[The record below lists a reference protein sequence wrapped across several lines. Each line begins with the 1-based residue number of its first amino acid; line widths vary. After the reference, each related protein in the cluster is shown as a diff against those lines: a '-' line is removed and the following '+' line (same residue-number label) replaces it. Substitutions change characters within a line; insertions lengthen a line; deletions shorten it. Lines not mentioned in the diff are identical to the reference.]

1 MEPGQISGLFDQAEA
16 RIAEFKKETYAASF
30 RDYLESN
37 MTLWDRIGEATAGSM
52 LLQEHGQV
60 VEQIADTLVQ
70 VAQDRVGA
78 VKGRGK
84 RETMQY
90 NLNLYMVSYVL
101 PALLAWQRRCGRREE
116 EIKLLLDAICS
127 RWQAAFGARIQASD
141 HESIQAGFKQ
151 KLCFVTTAVCRGLQ
165 KSQDCKE
172 ITLMKQFRDVYF
184 SKSEEGKKLIQ
195 EYYDI
200 APTIVKRIARETEPE
215 TKYLYLWNTYIK
227 KCVDLIELGQNDQCS
242 QLYKAMMTEL
252 RQEYMVTD
260 MRERKRQVSA

>member
-37 MTLWDRIGEATAGSM
+37 MALWDRIGEATADSM

-78 VKGRGK
+78 VKGRGQ

-101 PALLAWQRRCGRREE
+101 PALLAWQSPGPV
-116 EIKLLLDAICS
+116 
-127 RWQAAFGARIQASD
+127 W
-141 HESIQAGFKQ
+141 
-151 KLCFVTTAVCRGLQ
+151 V
-165 KSQDCKE
+165 
-172 ITLMKQFRDVYF
+172 
-184 SKSEEGKKLIQ
+184 
-195 EYYDI
+195 
-200 APTIVKRIARETEPE
+200 
-215 TKYLYLWNTYIK
+215 
-227 KCVDLIELGQNDQCS
+227 
-242 QLYKAMMTEL
+242 L
-252 RQEYMVTD
+252 RT
-260 MRERKRQVSA
+260 

>member
-37 MTLWDRIGEATAGSM
+37 MALWDRIGEATAASM
-52 LLQEHGQV
+52 LLQEREQV

-101 PALLAWQRRCGRREE
+101 PALLAWQRRCGRGEE
-116 EIKLLLDAICS
+116 EIKQLLDAICS

-141 HESIQAGFKQ
+141 HESIQAGGR
-151 KLCFVTTAVCRGLQ
+151 L
-165 KSQDCKE
+165 
-172 ITLMKQFRDVYF
+172 
-184 SKSEEGKKLIQ
+184 
-195 EYYDI
+195 
-200 APTIVKRIARETEPE
+200 
-215 TKYLYLWNTYIK
+215 
-227 KCVDLIELGQNDQCS
+227 
-242 QLYKAMMTEL
+242 
-252 RQEYMVTD
+252 
-260 MRERKRQVSA
+260 

>member
-1 MEPGQISGLFDQAEA
+1 
-16 RIAEFKKETYAASF
+16 
-30 RDYLESN
+30 
-37 MTLWDRIGEATAGSM
+37 
-52 LLQEHGQV
+52 
-60 VEQIADTLVQ
+60 
-70 VAQDRVGA
+70 
-78 VKGRGK
+78 
-84 RETMQY
+84 
-90 NLNLYMVSYVL
+90 
-101 PALLAWQRRCGRREE
+101 
-116 EIKLLLDAICS
+116 
-127 RWQAAFGARIQASD
+127 
-141 HESIQAGFKQ
+141 
-151 KLCFVTTAVCRGLQ
+151 
-165 KSQDCKE
+165 
-172 ITLMKQFRDVYF
+172 MKQFRDVYF